1 MIGGIIAVSV
11 IGEAVSDG
19 FFRQKRNDSEREGCE
34 KMTNLILFVNS
45 FLSYLLLFVLIV
57 ALVIVAC
64 VIGVKWRKSKD
75 AKAALETPADGS
87 TTA

>member
-1 MIGGIIAVSV
+1 
-11 IGEAVSDG
+11 
-19 FFRQKRNDSEREGCE
+19 
-34 KMTNLILFVNS
+34 MTNLILFVNA
-45 FLSYLLLFVLIV
+45 FLSYLLCFVFIV

-75 AKAALETPADGS
+75 AKAALEAQTDAADGS